1 MHSFILSNFSKKA
14 AIEKVC
20 EIAQITITFDNFF
33 QHPDIVNLEPLVNEK
48 TLLKKPSLKIEQ
60 IRVLKEEFNKKPLI
74 LPVQIAVLWQ
84 SQYLTISASNAL
96 LKLLE
101 EPSSNSLIFLISDS
115 YHHQLQTIQSRCQII
130 IATGSGQ
137 PATDNLPKIDLK
149 SLYGGSTAMR
159 MELIAQACTS
169 QKEALE
175 WLKAV
180 MYTAREKLPKSTA
193 RGMKSLGQLIEN
205 CQIVYNDISVYNINY
220 KLALDMLAMD
230 WDKPISNNVLD

>member
-1 MHSFILSNFSKKA
+1 M
-14 AIEKVC
+14 C
-20 EIAQITITFDNFF
+20 EIARITISFDNFF

-60 IRVLKEEFNKKPLI
+60 VRLLKEEFNKIPLI

-101 EPSSNSLIFLISDS
+101 EPSSNSMIFLVSDS
-115 YHHQLQTIQSRCQII
+115 YHHQLQTIQSRCQIV
-130 IATGSGQ
+130 IAAGSGQ
-137 PATDNLPKIDLK
+137 PATDNLPEIDLK
-149 SLYGGSTAMR
+149 NLYVSSASER
-159 MELIAQACTS
+159 MELITQACTS

-180 MYTAREKLPKSTA
+180 VFTAREKLPKSTP
-193 RGMKSLGQLIEN
+193 RGIKSLGQLIEN
-205 CQIVYNDISVYNINY
+205 SQTIYNDISIYNINY